1 MINIAYAHATKTHSI
16 QSTQSE
22 NFIIY
27 VKFFGEIISFGL
39 SIILYVILRFQLE
52 YSQSLLSPLVILK
65 QINDGARQY
74 GTIIKVPFIVGV
86 GIRCVFLESTQY
98 LSHKASPQKPIQI
111 TFKKIPYKIESSDL
125 C

>member
-1 MINIAYAHATKTHSI
+1 MNLDCNHLRLLNYINLVKGFFSLINIAYAHATQTHSI

-52 YSQSLLSPLVILK
+52 YSQSLLSPTS
-65 QINDGARQY
+65 D
-74 GTIIKVPFIVGV
+74 IK
-86 GIRCVFLESTQY
+86 TN
-98 LSHKASPQKPIQI
+98 
-111 TFKKIPYKIESSDL
+111 
-125 C
+125 

>member
-1 MINIAYAHATKTHSI
+1 MNLDRNHLRLLNYINLVKGFFSLINIAYAHATQTHSI

-52 YSQSLLSPLVILK
+52 YSQSLLSPTS
-65 QINDGARQY
+65 D
-74 GTIIKVPFIVGV
+74 IK
-86 GIRCVFLESTQY
+86 TN
-98 LSHKASPQKPIQI
+98 
-111 TFKKIPYKIESSDL
+111 
-125 C
+125 

>member
-1 MINIAYAHATKTHSI
+1 MNLDRNHLRLLNYINLVKGFFSLINIAYAHATKTHSI

-52 YSQSLLSPLVILK
+52 YSQSLLSPTS
-65 QINDGARQY
+65 D
-74 GTIIKVPFIVGV
+74 IK
-86 GIRCVFLESTQY
+86 
-98 LSHKASPQKPIQI
+98 AN
-111 TFKKIPYKIESSDL
+111 
-125 C
+125 